1 MKGRAQ
7 MKIYVHGK
15 GVILAGK
22 AWEIKAKLKQARQS
36 FELVEDWVDTVHRQ
50 PDVNSPT
57 RIASAT
63 AQKNNG
69 SSSYL
74 RPIV

>member
-1 MKGRAQ
+1 
-7 MKIYVHGK
+7 MKIYVHDQGI
-15 GVILAGK
+15 ILAGK
-22 AWEIKAKLKQARQS
+22 AWEVKAKLKQAKKS
-36 FELVEDWVDTVHRQ
+36 FDLVEDWVESVHRQ
-50 PDVNSPT
+50 TEVKSPT

-69 SSSYL
+69 SSPYL

>member
-1 MKGRAQ
+1 
-7 MKIYVHGK
+7 MKIYVHEK
-15 GVILAGK
+15 GIVMAGK
-22 AWEIKAKLKQARQS
+22 AWEIKAKLNQARKS
-36 FELVEDWVDTVHRQ
+36 FDLVEEWVDSVHHQ
-50 PDVNSPT
+50 PAVKSPT

-63 AQKNNG
+63 AQKNTG